1 MGGHINHFQVSTFK
15 EEMNQKKENKI
26 YRKDLSE
33 DLLSPHC
40 FLQSLF
46 HVHVHIYFDFSP
58 ILSAETLNFDL

>member
-46 HVHVHIYFDFSP
+46 HDHVHIF
-58 ILSAETLNFDL
+58 